1 MANLFNILTES
12 DIAKIKACV
21 NDERFPHLNE
31 YQKGQMETLIGN
43 AVANNLRALNEGT
56 LSADVA
62 QFTPIIAP
70 LVRRI
75 YPNLIANE
83 ILGVQAMSMPTGYIY
98 ALVNNYSGDSVNKIS
113 PLSKG
118 ILVKTDVEATDV
130 NVGATVNTD
139 YKVIYKEGLYVLLTK
154 GATAITPGTTQIG
167 TTAKIMEVYTNEAAF
182 LHILKGYSG
191 PYATAD
197 AEKLGTDMKELGFT
211 IAKKSIEAKSRA
223 LKGQYTVEM
232 FQDLQTQHGLLAD
245 VELMNLLEYELRAEI
260 DRECVDF
267 VNSVATQL
275 PDTTFPAAK
284 LSDGATV
291 ADLAL
296 GTWEIER
303 FRTQAIRIAKESTI
317 IGVETK
323 RGQGNVLLVSPKVAC
338 MLGQLGNFK
347 VAPIAGNIDIPV
359 AGGYA
364 GTFDNKYRVI
374 VDQYATNDYITV
386 LYKGATNRDA
396 LGFFAPYVPL
406 SFTRVTN
413 QDSGQPAV
421 IAKMRYALT
430 AIPGVESGDS
440 LDRAKTYARSWGIDF
455 THSILG

>member
-1 MANLFNILTES
+1 M
-12 DIAKIKACV
+12 
-21 NDERFPHLNE
+21 
-31 YQKGQMETLIGN
+31 
-43 AVANNLRALNEGT
+43 
-56 LSADVA
+56 
-62 QFTPIIAP
+62 
-70 LVRRI
+70 
-75 YPNLIANE
+75 
-83 ILGVQAMSMPTGYIY
+83 
-98 ALVNNYSGDSVNKIS
+98 
-113 PLSKG
+113 
-118 ILVKTDVEATDV
+118 VKTDVEATDV

-154 GATAITPGTTQIG
+154 GVTAITPGTTLLG

-275 PDTTFPAAK
+275 PDTVFPDAK

-440 LDRAKTYARSWGIDF
+440 LDRAKTYARSWGVDF